1 MARLALATLACV
13 ISVSESIDAG
23 YHWRW
28 RRNIPNL
35 LCVPTW
41 RPDGLCRKEN
51 WRRVWRRNA
60 GGERGFA
67 LSSSQPSPLEPG
79 SLLSSTTPLAFF
91 PPSLG
96 WFFGSLPSSR
106 RIVYSFQSFL
116 NHFILERPSQ
126 KERGTS
132 VLCLLLAQVGQCP
145 RAKWRTR
152 CLPYLI
158 GRMGRNS
165 KRRTRNSRRNR
176 QRKRGT
182 EGREEGKEGGGGRRK
197 ICIIS
202 LLRYPNHYSEL
213 GGTLKYTDH
222 VWVLSDMLT
231 SEELVKSRLQF
242 AILKKFS
249 SLIVCT
255 RGYHNSKE
263 ADTYF
268 RPCDP

>member
-1 MARLALATLACV
+1 MLGTTDGEGETSQTS
-13 ISVSESIDAG
+13 SVYLETSWIMQEGKLEQSVTEE
-23 YHWRW
+23 
-28 RRNIPNL
+28 
-35 LCVPTW
+35 C
-41 RPDGLCRKEN
+41 
-51 WRRVWRRNA
+51 
-60 GGERGFA
+60 GERERGSA
-67 LSSSQPSPLEPG
+67 PSSSQPFPLEPG

-96 WFFGSLPSSR
+96 WFFGSLPSSP
-106 RIVYSFQSFL
+106 RIVYSVQNFL

-132 VLCLLLAQVGQCP
+132 VLYLVLAQAGQCL

-165 KRRTRNSRRNR
+165 KRNR
-176 QRKRGT
+176 QRKRGA
-182 EGREEGKEGGGGRRK
+182 EGKEGGGGRRK
-197 ICIIS
+197 VCVVS

-222 VWVLSDMLT
+222 VWVLSDMLK
-231 SEELVKSRLQF
+231 SEELVRSRLQF

-249 SLIVCT
+249 SRIVCT